1 MTLAMVA
8 AGMLMGTL
16 MARTRVYK
24 PWLLVSPFLLAAGAL
39 LCLNL
44 TPQTGGP
51 ALAAWM
57 ALIGLGMGPM
67 LSGLTVA
74 AQQSVEPQYIG
85 TARLELP
92 AAPERKVEAGFAS

>member
-1 MTLAMVA
+1 
-8 AGMLMGTL
+8 
-16 MARTRVYK
+16 
-24 PWLLVSPFLLAAGAL
+24 
-39 LCLNL
+39 
-44 TPQTGGP
+44 
-51 ALAAWM
+51 M